1 MSLSADLFF
10 FAFTVQL
17 TKNSSRFASHSF
29 TRSRRSDYLEEPV
42 RTLLCVPLSLF
53 KVAIVQ

>member
-10 FAFTVQL
+10 FAFTFR
-17 TKNSSRFASHSF
+17 TENSSQFTSQSF
-29 TRSRRSDYLEEPV
+29 TRARRSDYLEEPV
-42 RTLLCVPLSLF
+42 RPFLCVPLSLF